1 MSNEKS
7 EIDSLKEE
15 VEKLNKVITVRNK
28 DVELWRNAY
37 HDSQDDLF
45 EALAKLDE
53 LAKVSWR
60 LINAIQ
66 DIKPLSDRLRKSD
79 LVDTHKLAAELEEL
93 VVKFKEEQQETC
105 QGVIP
110 NTFIACGEGGNF
122 CSNPCMIKNE

>member
-15 VEKLNKVITVRNK
+15 VERLNKVIAVRNK
-28 DVELWRNAY
+28 DVELWMNDY

-53 LAKVSWR
+53 LTKVSWR
-60 LINAIQ
+60 LIDEIQ
-66 DIKPLSDRLRKSD
+66 DIKSLGDLVGKSD
-79 LVDTHKLAAELEEL
+79 LVDTHKFAAELEEL

-122 CSNPCMIKNE
+122 CSNSCAIKNE